1 MRINVKQDNSFHQD
15 EAVSKECPHCG
26 AVAQLV
32 PLSTPS
38 FNELIR
44 SRPRFVGMAF
54 RCAAC
59 SEPRFARIATR
70 AFGSEEVELSSHFV
84 EIERPREHFAF
95 TYLPESAARVFREAL
110 DCYTAHCHLAFAT
123 LCRRT
128 FETAARGDDDRRRFS
143 DLFDEAVMLGNVDTA
158 TARMLRDVLLG
169 TGDIPEI
176 TASHS
181 AVLIELVKDVLYER
195 YVRTAKLQAALRM
208 RRYFAGA
215 DEEAHDVVTPIDGS
229 GRRAESA

>member
-1 MRINVKQDNSFHQD
+1 MKIYVKQDDSFHCD

-38 FNELIR
+38 FSELSR
-44 SRPRFVGMAF
+44 SRPRFVGVAF

-70 AFGSEEVELSSHFV
+70 AFGPDGVELSSHFV
-84 EIERPREHFAF
+84 EVERPREHFAF
-95 TYLPESAARVFREAL
+95 AYLPDNAARVFREAL

-123 LCRRT
+123 MCRRT
-128 FETAARGDDDRRRFS
+128 FETAAGGDDDRRRFS
-143 DLFDEAVMLGNVDTA
+143 ELFDEAVMLGNVDTA
-158 TARMLRDVLLG
+158 TARTLRDVLLG
-169 TGDIPEI
+169 TRDIPEI

-195 YVRTAKLQAALRM
+195 YVRTAKLKAALRM
-208 RRYFAGA
+208 RRHFADA
-215 DEEAHDVVTPIDGS
+215 DEAHGVVTPIDGRN
-229 GRRAESA
+229 RRAESA